1 MNIYRYKITY
11 TIYYMIGNQ
20 ENHFEFTDNLSRDDI
35 GFTEMVKARIKAHIK
50 GKDMPLANYEYVIE
64 EL

>member
-1 MNIYRYKITY
+1 
-11 TIYYMIGNQ
+11 MIGNQ

-35 GFTEMVKARIKAHIK
+35 GFTEMVKARIEAHIK

-64 EL
+64 ELGSVI